1 MKQTIHTDAA
11 PQAIGTYSQAVRCG
25 DTVYMS
31 GQIGLDPET
40 MQMVEGIDAQIMR
53 VFENLQAVAAAAG
66 GSLDDAVRV
75 TVYLTDLANFARVNE
90 VMAKYFSQPYPARA
104 AVGVAS
110 LPRGALVEIDATPRT
125 PSAGILGRLGKA
137 TLATLAKIGIPHQFA
152 HTPLRTRR

>member
-110 LPRGALVEIDATPRT
+110 LPRGALVEIDAV
-125 PSAGILGRLGKA
+125 LH
-137 TLATLAKIGIPHQFA
+137 LA
-152 HTPLRTRR
+152 